1 MLEDKVKAVITAMD
15 FDEKCMLIT
24 GATSL
29 ETSAIEKY
37 DIPQIN
43 MSDGPHGIRRLIF
56 PNMPERSQK
65 INIKGGDTCFPTA
78 SAVGSSWNKSLAY
91 QLGAALAKDCKEENI
106 QVILAPGVNMKRTP
120 HCGRNFEY
128 FSEDPYL
135 SGMMG
140 AGFINGVQSEGV
152 GTSLKHFAANNQ
164 EIQRGSI
171 NAEIDERSL
180 REYYLR
186 PFEYALENADPV
198 SVMCAY
204 NKLNGIWC
212 SENRY
217 LLTEILRDTW
227 HYKGMVISDWGAV
240 HDISKCIYAGL
251 DYEMPHNPQ
260 IKELLSEALKAG
272 TLTME
277 QIDNAAASVLKFIYT
292 VSEMSRTQPK
302 EAYSRD
308 NQHNIAREIASETI
322 TLLRNDNNI
331 LPIDKTKC
339 KKIAVLGRHAVDV
352 MFMGGGSSKVTVG
365 SENVD
370 IPLDEIKKKIP
381 EAQIDY
387 FPLFQDGFRDVNVVD
402 TVSNLDDDYEYILF
416 FAGDNY
422 CGDSETEDY
431 DRDNLYLPN
440 YMNSAI
446 SLASEKKKNVV
457 LILQTGAAV
466 LPRRW
471 EKVPAILQMW
481 YSGEAAGSAL
491 ADILFGDVNPSGKLS
506 ETFMNIDRTDLDY
519 PGDGKKVCYNEK
531 WNSGYRYYDKHADQ
545 IWFPFGHGLSYTAFE
560 YSDISIPEPHRCR
573 DNFTLTLSC
582 KIKNIGDRSGK
593 EVVQL
598 YIAPQDNIT
607 DRPLKELKR
616 FEKIALEPGEGKEVF
631 FDLNER
637 DFAYYNTC
645 LHSWHT
651 ERGHYDIMIGS
662 SSRDIRLVSRIFVDN
677 EKDYTILPK
686 NAPMLA

>member
-1 MLEDKVKAVITAMD
+1 MLEDKVKAVITAMN

-65 INIKGGDTCFPTA
+65 INITGGDTCFPTA

-339 KKIAVLGRHAVDV
+339 KKIAVFGRHAVDV

-531 WNSGYRYYDKHADQ
+531 WNSGYRYYDKHTDQ

-560 YSDISIPEPHRCR
+560 YADISIPEPHRCR

-582 KIKNIGDRSGK
+582 KIKNIGGRSGK

-607 DRPLKELKR
+607 DRPIKELKR
-616 FEKIALEPGEGKEVF
+616 FEKIALEPEEEKEVF

-645 LHSWHT
+645 LHAWHT

>member
-302 EAYSRD
+302 KAYSRD

-352 MFMGGGSSKVTVG
+352 MFMGGGSSKVTVD
-365 SENVD
+365 SKNVD

-387 FPLFQDGFRDVNVVD
+387 FSLFHDGFRDVNIVD

-582 KIKNIGDRSGK
+582 KIKNIGGRSGK

-616 FEKIALEPGEGKEVF
+616 FEKITLEPGEEKEVF
-631 FDLNER
+631 FDLNES

-645 LHSWHT
+645 LHAWHT